1 MVEKVLAGVGLA
13 VCVLL
18 LVWTLLGPRRRG
30 ALAEIASRTWH
41 WRSHRRQA
49 RQQAAQAIERARRPI
64 VDREGNVY
72 RPKSFNG
79 RSGERRDH

>member
-1 MVEKVLAGVGLA
+1 MVEKVLAGIGLA
-13 VCVLL
+13 VCMALL
-18 LVWTLLGPRRRG
+18 LWTLLGARRRD
-30 ALAEIASRTWH
+30 ALRQAARRGLR

-49 RQQAAQAIERARRPI
+49 RLEAEQVIERARRPI
-64 VDREGNVY
+64 VDRDGNVY